1 MLRSWYKKKPIDN
14 FLFNE
19 GNTAASYHEQR
30 LFLASGRERSFR
42 LLGGSMY
49 PEGNAI
55 LASKR
60 GNKSADMA

>member
-1 MLRSWYKKKPIDN
+1 MDSSI
-14 FLFNE
+14 FNE
-19 GNTAASYHEQR
+19 KNTAATYHEQR

-42 LLGGSMY
+42 LLGGGMY

-60 GNKSADMA
+60 GNTAADMA